1 MTSGK
6 FFGKWIREA
15 GRGHIAAALSW
26 GLLMIY
32 LAVTLTRLSLDPQ
45 YTFFGA
51 GSSELLWISEG
62 LGLAL
67 AFVEFF
73 YLLQQRKQDFYYSLP
88 VRKGTV
94 FWSRYVHGILH
105 YMIPLVIVMTVC
117 GVYQSTVDQVF
128 FSEAAGY
135 TGKSILMYGAVFLI
149 FYHAGL
155 LSVAVSGSVVTAVLV
170 CAGILLYGGT
180 LSGNVLTVFSE
191 HFFRTYYRIP
201 LLEEMATVLDPMA
214 LAGRLTGWELY
225 DQREILAFVPD
236 VSYIA
241 AAVLWILLSLCLLIY
256 AQKKRKTERTGRAFA
271 LPAGER
277 TAEILLAFLAGV
289 WLGSYLT
296 DLTGLTDSPSGIPA
310 GAALSAAAGVCSA
323 AVVHLVLEGTAGGCR
338 KQAILRRKWQMSAVC
353 AAVLLT
359 ILAFPAGASSFDRY
373 FPEDETE
380 QIGISI
386 DGLGMDYEQ
395 YRDAVYETG
404 SYTTDQQMKE
414 YILADEGKRA
424 VLAWLS
430 SVVNDDSANVND
442 AVTNDAVAN
451 DATVNDAAV
460 NDDDTG
466 QQENGSGDGSYTIAT
481 VCYRLQDG
489 SEKYRRY
496 QVSREQFQA
505 FSSVYDTVE
514 YKEKAYPAI
523 TVGTMADARYT
534 WEDGVTETDLKLTE
548 DEKEALALAY
558 REDVEAMSMEDLTKA
573 LPEGFVCVDSE
584 TGAGSARMPVY
595 PFHEQTCGLL
605 REYGVDIEK
614 TIKDYEIRSVEMYE
628 HYGSVGPNI
637 SGGVSKI
644 ICDTPEEIEKW
655 SGRLF
660 PERLDLQPL
669 LYPLDHSGNISDIRA
684 EVEDPRTNSV
694 TRVDCC
700 LLPE

>member
-6 FFGKWIREA
+6 SFHKWIREA

-26 GLLMIY
+26 GLMLIY
-32 LAVTLTRLSLDPQ
+32 LAVTLTGLSLNPQ
-45 YTFFGA
+45 YAFFGA

-88 VRKGTV
+88 VRKGTI
-94 FWSRYVHGILH
+94 FWSRYLHGMFH
-105 YMIPLVIVMTVC
+105 FMIALVIVMTVC

-149 FYHAGL
+149 FYHAGI
-155 LSVAVSGSVVTAVLV
+155 LSVAVSGSVATAVLV
-170 CAGILLYGGT
+170 CAGILLYGGI

-191 HFFRTYYRIP
+191 NFFRTYYRIP
-201 LLEEMATVLDPMA
+201 LLEEMAAVLDPMA

-241 AAVLWILLSLCLLIY
+241 AAVLWILLSLCLLTL

-271 LPAGER
+271 LPAAER
-277 TAEILLAFLAGV
+277 TAEILLAFLTGV

-296 DLTGLTDSPSGIPA
+296 DLTGLTDSPSGVPA
-310 GAALSAAAGVCSA
+310 GAALAAAAGVCSA
-323 AVVHLVLEGTAGGCR
+323 AAVHLVLEGTAGGCR
-338 KQAILRRKWQMSAVC
+338 KHGILRRKWQMSAVC

-373 FPEDETE
+373 FPEDETV
-380 QIGISI
+380 QTGISI

-395 YRDAVYETG
+395 YLDAVYEAG

-414 YILADEGKRA
+414 YTLADDGKRA
-424 VLAWLS
+424 VMAWLS
-430 SVVNDDSANVND
+430 SVISDDA
-442 AVTNDAVAN
+442 
-451 DATVNDAAV
+451 VNDAAA
-460 NDDDTG
+460 NDAG
-466 QQENGSGDGSYTIAT
+466 QQENGISDGSYTIAT
-481 VCYRLQDG
+481 VCYHLEDG

-496 QVSREQFQA
+496 PVSREQFQA

-523 TVGTMADARYT
+523 AVGNMADARYT

-548 DEKEALALAY
+548 DEKEALFLAY
-558 REDVEAMSMEDLTKA
+558 REDVEAMSMEDLTEA
-573 LPEGFVCVDSE
+573 LPAGFVCVDSE

-595 PFHEQTCGLL
+595 PFHGQTCGLL
-605 REYGVDIEK
+605 KEYGVNVEK
-614 TIKDYEIRSVEMYE
+614 TLKDYEVRSVEMYE
-628 HYGSVGPNI
+628 HYGSGEPDV
-637 SGGVSKI
+637 SGGVFRI
-644 ICDTPEEIEKW
+644 TCDTPEEIEKW
-655 SGRLF
+655 RDRLF
-660 PERLDLQPL
+660 PEMLDLQPL

-684 EVEDPRTNSV
+684 EVVDPQTNSV